1 MQESTH
7 FMKLS
12 EKGAKRKMPKHSIVK
27 INGYYRI
34 AEMNEQTKQYQILP
48 ETGRFSQMRLKFLTE
63 EHPEILKDLLN
74 SGTLYDHLTEIEEM
88 SQELLL
94 KTEQSMTAQD
104 MEYLT
109 AEKSGN
115 FMKIVGLRNNYRLTA
130 EEIIRKEIIFS

>member
-1 MQESTH
+1 
-7 FMKLS
+7 
-12 EKGAKRKMPKHSIVK
+12 MPKHSIVK
-27 INGYYRI
+27 INGNYRI

-74 SGTLYDHLTEIEEM
+74 SGTLYDHLTAVEEM